1 VLFVPIGQLKAASTR
16 VRCLF
21 FSKALARAGVR
32 SNIFFEWWS
41 RCPACLITEIIKSD
55 VVWFQKVTHP
65 FIFFCSIFSRLIGK
79 IVVFDFDD
87 PLFLINWHQR
97 MAIDC
102 MIISAN
108 LVTTDSHANQTYA
121 RKLNERS
128 IWIPDTIPLD
138 MYRYAIKRKQQD
150 ITIGWVGHG
159 LSYARDL
166 KPLARVIEK
175 LPARYKIRLRI
186 IGSMGSQEIL
196 STFNCIENAKVEIIN
211 EVDWSNP
218 SEVSEAISSFDIGVM
233 PLEDTEYNSYKGC
246 FKLFEYW
253 ALGKAVVASAIGE
266 AKVVIKE
273 GFNGFVAKNEKE
285 WITYL
290 SMLIENDDLRKK
302 MGENGRKTVEKYF
315 SLEACERRLVQ
326 ILQLKN

>member
-1 VLFVPIGQLKAASTR
+1 
-16 VRCLF
+16 
-21 FSKALARAGVR
+21 
-32 SNIFFEWWS
+32 
-41 RCPACLITEIIKSD
+41 LITEIIKSD
-55 VVWFQKVTHP
+55 IIWFQKITHP

-87 PLFLINWHQR
+87 PLFLINWFQR
-97 MAIDC
+97 MAINC

-108 LVTTDSHANQTYA
+108 LVTTDSHPNQTYA
-121 RKLNERS
+121 RKLNKRS

-138 MYRYAIKRKQQD
+138 MYHHAMKRKQQD

-166 KPLARVIEK
+166 KLLASVIEK
-175 LPARYKIRLRI
+175 VPARYKNKIRLRI

-196 STFNCIENAKVEIIN
+196 STFNSIKNAKVEIIN
-211 EVDWSNP
+211 ELDWSNP

-233 PLEDTEYNSYKGC
+233 LLEDTEYNSYKGC
-246 FKLFEYW
+246 FKVFEYW
-253 ALGKAVVASAIGE
+253 ALGKPVVASAVGE
-266 AKVVIKE
+266 AKIVIKE

-285 WITYL
+285 WVTYL

-315 SLEACERRLVQ
+315 SLEACERRL
-326 ILQLKN
+326 LQMLPLKSCPSQYW